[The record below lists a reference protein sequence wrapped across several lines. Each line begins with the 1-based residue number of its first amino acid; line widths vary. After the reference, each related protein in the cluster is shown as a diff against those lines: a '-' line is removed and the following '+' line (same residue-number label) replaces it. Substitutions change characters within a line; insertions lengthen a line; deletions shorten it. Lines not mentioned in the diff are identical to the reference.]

1 MFAVCAIRVPAA
13 ALQPALEELRTAI
26 AAYPFVRIH
35 PDGFLHIM
43 LQELG
48 FVCNKPERRD
58 EMSPARLEEFI
69 TSVTPALADAT
80 AFDIRAG
87 GANAFQDAVFLDIH
101 DRGYCARLHAR
112 LREIAAVPSVPR
124 FAYLPH
130 TTIAHFTERAP
141 IGNVP
146 ATLAKWRDREFG
158 AFRVEEIEVVT
169 LKLDEPYPPLETY
182 AVLPLAN

>member
-1 MFAVCAIRVPAA
+1 VFAVCAIRVPADQ
-13 ALQPALEELRTAI
+13 LQPALNELREALSQ
-26 AAYPFVRIH
+26 YPFVRTH

-58 EMSPARLEEFI
+58 EMSPGRLDEFVAG
-69 TSVTPALADAT
+69 VTPALMDARS
-80 AFDIRAG
+80 FDVRVG

-112 LREIAAVPSVPR
+112 LREIAAVTTVPR
-124 FAYLPH
+124 FAYVPH
-130 TTIAHFTERAP
+130 TTIAHFIEQAP
-141 IGNVP
+141 IGNIP

-158 AFRVEEIEVVT
+158 SFHVNKIEVLT
-169 LKLDEPYPPLETY
+169 LRLDEPYPPLETF
-182 AVLPLAN
+182 ATISLRQ

>member
-1 MFAVCAIRVPAA
+1 VFAVCAIRVPADM
-13 ALQPALEELRTAI
+13 LQPALDELR
-26 AAYPFVRIH
+26 AALAQYPFVRIH

-58 EMSPARLEEFI
+58 EMSPGRLDEFVA
-69 TSVTPALADAT
+69 SVTPALADAT
-80 AFDIRAG
+80 SFDVHIG
-87 GANAFQDAVFLDIH
+87 GANAFQDAVFLDVH

-124 FAYLPH
+124 LAYLPH
-130 TTIAHFTERAP
+130 TTIAHFTEQAP

-146 ATLAKWRDREFG
+146 ATLARWRDREFG
-158 AFRVEEIEVVT
+158 AFHVDKIEVLT
-169 LKLDEPYPPLETY
+169 LKLDEPYPPLEAF